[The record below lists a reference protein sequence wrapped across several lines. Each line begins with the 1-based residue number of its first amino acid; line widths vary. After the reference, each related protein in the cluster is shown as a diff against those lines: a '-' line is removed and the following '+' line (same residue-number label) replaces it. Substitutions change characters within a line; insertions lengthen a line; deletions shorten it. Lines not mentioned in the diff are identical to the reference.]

1 VSPQAVAMSTAF
13 PHVDVTALKKF
24 AAAAAAG
31 EHACRLSRN
40 ATIGLLSSAGKKKGK
55 GKAHGKK
62 PPYPVVTGCEDI
74 CYVGEQVWPSF
85 LSPLDLDLPVWSCR

>member
-1 VSPQAVAMSTAF
+1 MSTAF
-13 PHVDVTALKKF
+13 PHVDVTALKEF

-40 ATIGLLSSAGKKKGK
+40 ATIGLPSSAGKKKGK

-85 LSPLDLDLPVWSCR
+85 LPPPRFRFTRLVL